1 MTFAKAAGIAAM
13 FVLAACASAPQA
25 DDDWELL
32 GERTVNHSMDHDE
45 IVVGKKEGDFER
57 IALRVK
63 GAAVEFH
70 RVTVHFRNGDDEVI
84 EMRDEIEAGG
94 QTRAIDLPGDDRII
108 QSVSFNYHTDERGD
122 RAVVQL
128 LGMS

>member
-1 MTFAKAAGIAAM
+1 MTFAKSVGIVAM

-32 GERTVNHSMDHDE
+32 GERTVNHSVDHDE
-45 IVVGKKEGDFER
+45 IAVGKVEGDFER

-63 GAAVEFH
+63 GAPVEFH

-94 QTRAIDLPGDDRII
+94 QTRAIDLPGDERII
-108 QSVSFNYHTDERGD
+108 RSVSFNYHTDERGE
-122 RAVVQL
+122 RAIVQL
-128 LGMS
+128 LGKS